1 MAPSRKNLY
10 WVGGGHWCDYWLLAI
25 NCGLWSDL
33 PIFSLEL
40 VASLGLG
47 IVVGFFVGHRRVLHL
62 LLVTLFASSFLPRFG
77 HLCVLVA
84 YFAEFLPL
92 RASFFGL

>member
-33 PIFSLEL
+33 PIFSLEP

-47 IVVGFFVGHRRVLHL
+47 FVVCFFVGHRRVLHL
-62 LLVTLFASSFLPRFG
+62 LLITYV
-77 HLCVLVA
+77 V
-84 YFAEFLPL
+84 
-92 RASFFGL
+92 